1 MRDRHARLFIPVI
14 ILFVMEGS
22 SVSHNSLILVKTR
35 HGDICFFLIQHWGSG
50 DGLSLRNWHQD
61 SWLERKCL
69 REGAICVPRACQ
81 QVLVHRRP
89 IPVTISVVRG
99 QRGKEGRSVACTRI
113 SLQESRGWLSSESFW
128 CADWNLRQPVW
139 AVHSCAMTLLLQL
152 LRGRFRLWRTATLQ
166 KGFYFISGL
175 NAIHLMN
182 LTVQKTFRIETHI
195 QIL

>member
-1 MRDRHARLFIPVI
+1 
-14 ILFVMEGS
+14 MEGLLA
-22 SVSHNSLILVKTR
+22 SHNSFVLVKTR

-69 REGAICVPRACQ
+69 REGAICVSRACL
-81 QVLVHRRP
+81 QVLIHMRP

-99 QRGKEGRSVACTRI
+99 QRGKEGRSVAWTRI
-113 SLQESRGWLSSESFW
+113 SLQESWGWLFSESFW
-128 CADWNLRQPVW
+128 CADWNLWQPIW
-139 AVHSCAMTLLLQL
+139 AMYSWSMTQL
-152 LRGRFRLWRTATLQ
+152 LRGRIRLWRIATLQ

-175 NAIHLMN
+175 NAINLMN
-182 LTVQKTFRIETHI
+182 LAVQKTFRIETHI